1 MMGVVEY
8 IEVYD
13 RVAYRCN
20 PVCDSSPTNQY
31 VYLVNILDGLVL
43 NVPGLLRI
51 LSKRGNRDKRRGCY

>member
-13 RVAYRCN
+13 RVAYSATQYAIHHQ
-20 PVCDSSPTNQY
+20 PILY

-51 LSKRGNRDKRRGCY
+51 LSKRGNRDKRLLLR